1 MEKLSNVF
9 SMLTDTGADLQ
20 LDEIFII
27 IFVSLVVLALLLGYL
42 VGRKVS
48 AKGDKKQ
55 AKADK
60 KLAKERA
67 KADKEA
73 AKLEK
78 EAKKADK
85 KAKKEKKNKDEQV
98 DWFDTDNIDDDK
110 PSSMPIIPERT
121 TTTFIDTNSENRVE
135 SRPVVS
141 APMKR
146 QKQQPT
152 SPKHAAASKA
162 ELKQRAQAEADARKV
177 EEERQKNIDREEQ
190 RAAAVAATLQAKASQ
205 QAEEQT
211 EEPKLSKRE
220 QKKLE
225 KEQARLEKE
234 QAKAAKAAEPKL
246 SKKEQKKL
254 KKAEEEGLANTVIVE
269 AAPTDSTVTAEEM
282 AKRLESIMGTA
293 PTGTISLGAAEE
305 EEVPADQIGKI
316 QSTQIEGRH
325 NDNWVLEE
333 AQRQNE
339 EADRK
344 EAERKEKDALPFAFG
359 SDIEGSA
366 DDVQLSYKARKK
378 LREEEEKKAQE
389 EEQKKEKKHISIF
402 AKRQEQETVVE
413 EEDDFFD
420 ENYMGE
426 EIPDSLAGFGFS
438 AAPSLDVDDEDK
450 KSE

>member
-1 MEKLSNVF
+1 MEKFSNFF
-9 SMLTDTGADLQ
+9 SMLTNTGAELQ

-27 IFVSLVVLALLLGYL
+27 VFVSLVILALLLGYL

-48 AKGDKKQ
+48 SKNDKKQ
-55 AKADK
+55 SKDEKKLVKEKAKA
-60 KLAKERA
+60 E
-67 KADKEA
+67 KEA

-78 EAKKADK
+78 AE
-85 KAKKEKKNKDEQV
+85 AKKEKKNKL
-98 DWFDTDNIDDDK
+98 DNDDK

-141 APMKR
+141 SPMKR

-152 SPKHAAASKA
+152 SPKHAAASP
-162 ELKQRAQAEADARKV
+162 
-177 EEERQKNIDREEQ
+177 EE
-190 RAAAVAATLQAKASQ
+190 RAAAVAAALQAKASHYPD
-205 QAEEQT
+205 EEQS

-225 KEQARLEKE
+225 KEQAKLEKG

-269 AAPTDSTVTAEEM
+269 ATPTDSPVTAEEM
-282 AKRLESIMGTA
+282 AKRLESIMGVA
-293 PTGTISLGAAEE
+293 PTGTVSLGAAEE
-305 EEVPADQIGKI
+305 EEVPANQIGKV

-333 AQRQNE
+333 TRRQNE
-339 EADRK
+339 EAEKK
-344 EAERKEKDALPFAFG
+344 EAEPLPFSFG

-366 DDVQLSYKARKK
+366 DDVQLSTKVRRK
-378 LREEEEKKAQE
+378 LREDEEKKAQE
-389 EEQKKEKKHISIF
+389 EEKKKEKKHISIF
-402 AKRQEQETVVE
+402 TKRQEQEAEVAE
-413 EEDDFFD
+413 EEDFFD

-438 AAPSLDVDDEDK
+438 AAPMLSNDDDK
-450 KSE
+450 TKEK